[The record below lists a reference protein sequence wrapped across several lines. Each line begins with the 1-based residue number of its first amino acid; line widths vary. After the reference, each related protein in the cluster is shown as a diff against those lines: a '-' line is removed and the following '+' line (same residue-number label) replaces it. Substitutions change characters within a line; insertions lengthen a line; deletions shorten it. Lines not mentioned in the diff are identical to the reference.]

1 MSGGG
6 GSGRVGPATRL
17 LGLLGGPG
25 VRRSRSPAIQN
36 AALSALGID
45 ARYACFDVAV
55 GAVGDAVRGARALG
69 FLGLNVTMPHK
80 EEAFAQADVWDDA
93 TAAIGACNTLRFAE
107 GRTIAR
113 NTDAPAI
120 ADVLGADLPGSDAV
134 VLGAGGS
141 ARAATYALRSGG
153 ARRVRVLAR
162 DLGKAD
168 FAALLGAEAAPLSPE
183 GLEGASIV
191 VSCVP
196 PGAALDLAGAARGA
210 RFVDLVYQEESA
222 LLRAARAAGMRAE
235 DGLEVLVRQAWHALR
250 IWLEVAP
257 PIDVMRAAARG
268 GST

>member
-1 MSGGG
+1 M
-6 GSGRVGPATRL
+6 GPETRL
-17 LGLLGGPG
+17 LGLVGGPG

-36 AALSALGID
+36 AALSALGLD
-45 ARYACFDVAV
+45 ARYACFDVAA
-55 GAVGDAVRGARALG
+55 GAVGDAVHGARALG

-80 EEAFAQADVWDDA
+80 EEAFAKADVWDDA

-107 GRTIAR
+107 GRILAR

-120 ADVLGADLPGSDAV
+120 ADVLGADLAGADAV

-162 DLGKAD
+162 DPHKAD
-168 FAALLGAEAAPLSPE
+168 FAALLGAEAGPFEPAALA
-183 GLEGASIV
+183 GASVI

-196 PGAALDLAGAARGA
+196 PGATLELGEAANGA
-210 RFVDLVYQEESA
+210 RFLDLVYQEESA
-222 LLRAARAAGMRAE
+222 LLRAARAAGLRAE

-250 IWLEVAP
+250 IWLEVTP
-257 PIDVMRAAARG
+257 PIDVMRAAARARG
-268 GST
+268 T